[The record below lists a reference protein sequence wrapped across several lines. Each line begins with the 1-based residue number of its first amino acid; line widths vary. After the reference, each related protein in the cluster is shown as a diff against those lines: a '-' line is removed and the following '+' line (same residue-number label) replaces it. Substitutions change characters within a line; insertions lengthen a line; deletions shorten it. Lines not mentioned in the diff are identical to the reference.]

1 MNLLLARLSAAGFE
15 RLRGE
20 LEPVALAPGTV
31 VYEPGVAE
39 ENLYFISGGVV
50 SLVEVTA
57 SGAATEIAQV
67 GKEGVLGIDLFMG
80 GKTAPWRM
88 VARSPGEAFRLNA
101 DALAWQFARNVELR
115 GLLLRFTQALMAQI
129 AQTAVCNR
137 HHSIEQQLCRW
148 LLAVLDRLGL
158 RELVIT
164 QQEVAAALGVRREGI
179 SAAAARLQKDGVIRY
194 SRGRIR
200 MLERAGIELR
210 VCECYGEVRQAYER
224 LLAAPPR

>member
-20 LEPVALAPGTV
+20 LEPVALAPGAV

-137 HHSIEQQLCRW
+137 HHSILQQLCRW

-210 VCECYGEVRQAYER
+210 ACECYAEVRRHYER
-224 LLAAPPR
+224 LLL